1 MVSTRL
7 QMVTAANPTLN
18 MLANA
23 EHGRNRR
30 PGVENR
36 VDQAN
41 LLTAREQQVL
51 SLVAEG
57 FSNKSIAMCLS
68 ISERTVKSHITN
80 SMTKLWASDRTH
92 AVVTAVRLG
101 CLAL

>member
-7 QMVTAANPTLN
+7 HMVTAANPALP
-18 MLANA
+18 MLADV
-23 EHGRNRR
+23 EHGGIRQPALEN
-30 PGVENR
+30 GV
-36 VDQAN
+36 DGAN
-41 LLTAREQQVL
+41 LLTTRERQVL

-57 FSNKSIAMCLS
+57 FSNKSIGTCLS

>member
-57 FSNKSIAMCLS
+57 FSNKSIA
-68 ISERTVKSHITN
+68 V
-80 SMTKLWASDRTH
+80 A
-92 AVVTAVRLG
+92 G
-101 CLAL
+101 PGLACACPSPSAPSKATSQIL